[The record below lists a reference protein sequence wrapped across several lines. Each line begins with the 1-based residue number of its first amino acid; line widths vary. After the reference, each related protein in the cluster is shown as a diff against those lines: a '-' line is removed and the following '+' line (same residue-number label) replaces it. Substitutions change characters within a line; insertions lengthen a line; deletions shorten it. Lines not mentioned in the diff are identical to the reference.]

1 MNPENKTEV
10 YVAWAL
16 NMNCAF
22 GIRCSLSTF
31 KRAIRIWIHA
41 DRDIHA
47 CNCPT
52 LHGKFPEETF
62 GQRNIFG
69 SQQVHASFLAS
80 SLVQNV
86 PCPGPFDEVWWRPS
100 SVTQLASVSLLSK
113 NHPPTQTTPVRNTP
127 YICIAAL
134 RSIFPYTNTVT
145 LSATPS
151 AAASKH
157 SNEANQRVRLRA
169 RSVRAPACQR
179 WVQLPKSNI
188 ANLTSSYAS
197 AIMKLAALLAK

>member
-1 MNPENKTEV
+1 MGIEHELCFWNP
-10 YVAWAL
+10 L
-16 NMNCAF
+16 FAF
-22 GIRCSLSTF
+22 NIQ
-31 KRAIRIWIHA
+31 RAIRIWIHA

-62 GQRNIFG
+62 GQRNILG
-69 SQQVHASFLAS
+69 SQ
-80 SLVQNV
+80 
-86 PCPGPFDEVWWRPS
+86 RPS
-100 SVTQLASVSLLSK
+100 SLTQLASVSLLSK

-134 RSIFPYTNTVT
+134 RSIFLYTSTVT
-145 LSATPS
+145 LSATQS

-179 WVQLPKSNI
+179 WVQLPKGNI

-197 AIMKLAALLAK
+197 AIMKLVALLAK